1 MMAKIFF
8 IIFLIAVLIIF
19 VIMASSVIAIL
30 FHICGEDPAHQNSV
44 NVPRGTTTSTTSTTS
59 TRITRTKK

>member
-8 IIFLIAVLIIF
+8 IIFLIAVLILF

-44 NVPRGTTTSTTSTTS
+44 NVPRGTTMGT
-59 TRITRTKK
+59 TRTTNLSRTGKK

>member
-8 IIFLIAVLIIF
+8 IIFLIAVLILF

-30 FHICGEDPAHQNSV
+30 FHIYGEDPAHQNSV
-44 NVPRGTTTSTTSTTS
+44 NVPRVTTTSRTDS
-59 TRITRTKK
+59 RINRTKK

>member
-30 FHICGEDPAHQNSV
+30 FHICGEDLEHQNSV
-44 NVPRGTTTSTTSTTS
+44 NVLSDLADAGVEFRHLKLP
-59 TRITRTKK
+59 

>member
-1 MMAKIFF
+1 MMAVKILF
-8 IIFLIAVLIIF
+8 ILLMIAVLILF

-44 NVPRGTTTSTTSTTS
+44 NVPRGTTTST
-59 TRITRTKK
+59 RITRTKK

>member
-8 IIFLIAVLIIF
+8 IIFLIAVLILF

-30 FHICGEDPAHQNSV
+30 FHICGEDPDHENSV
-44 NVPRGTTTSTTSTTS
+44 NVPEGQQWEQQE
-59 TRITRTKK
+59 

>member
-8 IIFLIAVLIIF
+8 IIFLIAVLILF
-19 VIMASSVIAIL
+19 VFMASAIALL
-30 FHICGEDPAHQNSV
+30 FHLYGEEHPNSV
-44 NVPRGTTTSTTSTTS
+44 NVHRGKTSMTTS

>member
-8 IIFLIAVLIIF
+8 IIFLIAVLILF

-30 FHICGEDPAHQNSV
+30 FHICGDPDHENSV
-44 NVPRGTTTSTTSTTS
+44 NVPRGTTMET
-59 TRITRTKK
+59 TRTTNISRTGKK

>member
-8 IIFLIAVLIIF
+8 IIFLIAVLILF

-30 FHICGEDPAHQNSV
+30 FHNCGEDPAHQNSV
-44 NVPRGTTTSTTSTTS
+44 NVHRGETSMTTS
-59 TRITRTKK
+59 TRITRKKK

>member
-8 IIFLIAVLIIF
+8 IIFLIAVLILF

-30 FHICGEDPAHQNSV
+30 FHICGEDLHIRIQSMSQEGQQHQQESQEQKSNKV
-44 NVPRGTTTSTTSTTS
+44 
-59 TRITRTKK
+59 IK